1 MSHSSFSVQLTTKS
15 IEETLDAAGPMHFEL
30 TEFGF
35 RSGPKGAQKTSASGV
50 LEARRSGGKLPETEL
65 TLSAQLPE
73 PVLEIVDTIVRG
85 ARPDARGQSVKR
97 FMTPKD
103 LPEGRVMG
111 TQNEGVSA
119 RLADSSIVHGRQ
131 RRALST

>member
-1 MSHSSFSVQLTTKS
+1 MPPVRCILNS
-15 IEETLDAAGPMHFEL
+15 
-30 TEFGF
+30 
-35 RSGPKGAQKTSASGV
+35 RSSASGV

-73 PVLEIVDTIVRG
+73 PVLEMVDTIVRG

-103 LPEGRVMG
+103 LPEGRVWELKMKESRRG
-111 TQNEGVSA
+111 SLTA
-119 RLADSSIVHGRQ
+119 RSFTVDNVEP
-131 RRALST
+131 

>member
-1 MSHSSFSVQLTTKS
+1 MLPVRCILNSRSSVS
-15 IEETLDAAGPMHFEL
+15 DPGP
-30 TEFGF
+30 
-35 RSGPKGAQKTSASGV
+35 RVPKKLRLQAFLKPA
-50 LEARRSGGKLPETEL
+50 RSGGKLPETEL

-103 LPEGRVMG
+103 LPEGRVWELKMKESRRG
-111 TQNEGVSA
+111 SLTA
-119 RLADSSIVHGRQ
+119 RSFTVDNIEP
-131 RRALST
+131 

>member
-1 MSHSSFSVQLTTKS
+1 MTVSSA
-15 IEETLDAAGPMHFEL
+15 EETVF
-30 TEFGF
+30 
-35 RSGPKGAQKTSASGV
+35 TSQLLRV
-50 LEARRSGGKLPETEL
+50 FIPITLQPRRSGGKLPETEL

-103 LPEGRVMG
+103 LPEGRVWELKMKESRRG
-111 TQNEGVSA
+111 SLTA
-119 RLADSSIVHGRQ
+119 RSFTVDNVEP
-131 RRALST
+131 